1 MEKELVSVIMPS
13 YNSGAF
19 IAEAIHSV
27 QQQTYLNWEL
37 LITDDASDDNTV
49 EIANTFAAQDSR
61 IRLFRLDEN
70 SGVAIARN
78 HSIRQAKGRFFAFL
92 DSDDCWHP
100 EKLEKQLAFMRQQ
113 QCAFSF
119 TAYQLMNS
127 NGEIS
132 HRTISVP
139 PEINHKQY
147 LKNTIIGCLTVMLDK
162 EKIGEFTFPNLRIR
176 QDMALWLT
184 ILRNGTNAYGLN
196 EVLAYYRLNPH
207 SISANKINAAKT
219 VWKVYREL
227 EQLSLGRSLY
237 NFIGYAFKAVK
248 KRI

>member
-1 MEKELVSVIMPS
+1 MKKELVSVIMPS

-19 IAEAIHSV
+19 IAEAIRSV
-27 QQQTYLNWEL
+27 LQQTYLNWEL

-49 EIANTFAAQDSR
+49 EIVQSFVEQDPR
-61 IRLFRLDEN
+61 IRLFRIEMN
-70 SGVAIARN
+70 SGVATARN
-78 HSIRQAKGRFFAFL
+78 NSISHAKGRFFAFL

-100 EKLEKQLAFMRQQ
+100 EKLEKQLAFMEQH

-119 TAYQLMNS
+119 TAYQLMNA
-127 NGEIS
+127 NGDIS

-139 PEINHKQY
+139 SEISHKQY
-147 LKNTIIGCLTVMLDK
+147 LKNTIIGCLTVILDK
-162 EKIGEFTFPNLRIR
+162 EKIGEFAFPNLRIR

-184 ILRNGTNAYGLN
+184 ILRDKTNAYGLN
-196 EVLAYYRLNPH
+196 EVLAYYRLNPN
-207 SISANKINAAKT
+207 SISANKVNAAKT

-227 EQLSLGRSLY
+227 EHLSLAKSIY
-237 NFIGYAFKAVK
+237 NFIGYAFKAAK